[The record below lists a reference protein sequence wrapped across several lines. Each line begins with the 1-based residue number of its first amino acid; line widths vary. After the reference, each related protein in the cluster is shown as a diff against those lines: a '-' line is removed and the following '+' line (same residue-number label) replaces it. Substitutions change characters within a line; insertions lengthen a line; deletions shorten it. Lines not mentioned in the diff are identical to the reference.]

1 MINYSQNNEQDTIL
15 TYLNYYDI
23 TSGTL
28 LDIGAY
34 DGETYSNTRAI
45 MIKYPKW
52 KGIFVEPSSHS
63 FVKLFNVYQ
72 NEPRRAELI
81 NLLVTTEDEL
91 NNEVLVEFYDTPTQS
106 PASSIDIKCV
116 NRFVNKVDN
125 FGASI
130 DPRKVI
136 TAKVGLKQLFLKFKN
151 TPFEFINVDIE
162 GGSAKLVLQDW
173 FNPLDYGC
181 KLICIEHD
189 NMISDLQNKF
199 NNLGY
204 KTISYT
210 GENLIFGL

>member
-15 TYLNYYDI
+15 TYLNYHDI
-23 TSGTL
+23 NSGTL

-45 MIKYPKW
+45 MLKYPNW
-52 KGIFVEPSSHS
+52 KGVFVEPSSHS
-63 FVKLFNVYQ
+63 FVKLFNIYQ

-81 NLLVTTEDEL
+81 NLIVTTEDEL
-91 NNEVLVEFYDTPTQS
+91 NNEVLLEFYDTPTQS

-136 TAKVGLKQLFLKFKN
+136 TAKAGLKELFLKFNN
-151 TPFEFINVDIE
+151 TSFEFISVDIE
-162 GGSAKLVLQDW
+162 GGSAKLVLQNW

-181 KLICIEHD
+181 KIISIEHD
-189 NMISDLQNKF
+189 NMIQELQNKF
-199 NNLGY
+199 NRLGY
-204 KTISYT
+204 NTISYT